1 MNVKPKKHLGQHFLL
16 DSEVSKRIASAITP
30 FSSDYNLLEIG
41 PGTGA
46 LTNYLIKDGI
56 NLVAF
61 EIDQDSILFLEKK
74 FPDLS
79 VINENILKVDW
90 STIFNHKP
98 FNVTGNF
105 PYNISSQILFKIYDN
120 RNKVNQMVGMFQKEV
135 AERVCSSTGTK
146 KYGILSVLL
155 QAYYDVEYLFTV
167 DEHVFNP
174 PPKVKSGVIKMV
186 RNNIK
191 KLNCD
196 ERLFFKVVK
205 AIFNQ
210 RRKMVRNSLKSLMMG
225 EQIDHELM
233 QKRPEQLSVKD
244 FIIITNLLESI
255 INLRQSD

>member
-1 MNVKPKKHLGQHFLL
+1 MNVKPKKYLGQHFLT
-16 DSEVSKRIASAITP
+16 DSSVSKQIAESIQLNENL
-30 FSSDYNLLEIG
+30 NLLEIG

-46 LTNYLIKDGI
+46 LTEFLNNTNI
-56 NLVAF
+56 NLIAY
-61 EIDQDSILFLEKK
+61 EIDQESVDFLKENY
-74 FPDLS
+74 PNLNLR
-79 VINENILKVDW
+79 NEDILKIDW
-90 STIFNHKP
+90 NLIFNNQP
-98 FNVTGNF
+98 FAVTGNF
-105 PYNISSQILFKIYDN
+105 PYNISSQILFKIYDF
-120 RNKVNQMVGMFQKEV
+120 RNDVTQMVGMFQKEV

-196 ERLFFKVVK
+196 ESLFFKVVK

-255 INLRQSD
+255 INLQQSD

>member
-1 MNVKPKKHLGQHFLL
+1 MNVKPKKYLGQHFLT
-16 DSEVSKRIASAITP
+16 DSSVSKQIAESIQLN
-30 FSSDYNLLEIG
+30 DNLNLLEIG

-46 LTNYLIKDGI
+46 LTEFLNNTNI
-56 NLVAF
+56 NLIAY
-61 EIDQDSILFLEKK
+61 EIDQESVDFLKENY
-74 FPDLS
+74 PNLNLR
-79 VINENILKVDW
+79 NEDILKIDW
-90 STIFNHKP
+90 NLIFHNQP
-98 FNVTGNF
+98 FAVTGNF
-105 PYNISSQILFKIYDN
+105 PYNISSQILFKIYDF
-120 RNKVNQMVGMFQKEV
+120 RNDVTQMVGMFQKEV

-155 QAYYDVEYLFTV
+155 QAYYDVEYLFTI